1 MLIASV
7 ASAKI
12 ASRLFVQS
20 VYYKSNIKITQFY
33 DLDYRIQQC
42 STTRHTATRT
52 IRDISIARRIIA
64 RNTVY
69 ISRFEICKSVKYAKT
84 YIGSLTLS
92 ARKDKSRK
100 RDLEES
106 RDLDRR
112 ITRYAI
118 MMHREQ

>member
-42 STTRHTATRT
+42 STTRHTVTRT

-69 ISRFEICKSVKYAKT
+69 ISRFEIKYVKT

>member
-42 STTRHTATRT
+42 STTRHTVTRT

-69 ISRFEICKSVKYAKT
+69 ISRFEICKSVKYVKT